1 MNYSPLRYPGG
12 KARITPLV
20 KMLME
25 SAGVHHGC
33 YIEPFVGG
41 GGVALSLL
49 LNDKVSRIVINDYD
63 ISIYSVWHAILNETN
78 KLISLIEKTPITIE
92 EWHRQKNIF
101 ANNNDKYSLE
111 LAFATFFL
119 NRTNRSGILKAG
131 PIGGYDQNGRYLIDA
146 RFNKLKL
153 INKIIKIS
161 EHKQKIYLYN
171 QDIEQFILETLPNY
185 ADNSFIYF
193 DPPYYKKGR
202 ELYKNF
208 FTPKDHD
215 RIAELL
221 FHLNIPWMITYDNE
235 DYIEN
240 LYSKN
245 YIKKYDINY
254 CLANKGK
261 DNEIIALSTNFWPRE
276 NELEKLKFNI
286 KG

>member
-20 KMLME
+20 EILMNN
-25 SAGVHHGC
+25 AGINKGY

-49 LNDKVSRIVINDYD
+49 LNNKVENIIINDYD
-63 ISIYSVWHAILNETN
+63 ISIYSVWYAILNETD
-78 KLISLIEKTPITIE
+78 KFISLIKNTPITID
-92 EWHRQKNIF
+92 EWQKQKIVYTQ
-101 ANNNDKYSLE
+101 NNKAYSLE

-131 PIGGYDQNGRYLIDA
+131 PIGGYNQNGRYLIDA
-146 RFNKLKL
+146 RFNKSKL

-161 EHKQKIYLYN
+161 QHKQKIRLYN

-185 ADNSFIYF
+185 ANNSFIYF

-208 FTPKDHD
+208 FTPKDHE

-221 FHLNIPWMITYDNE
+221 LNLNIPWMITYDNE

-240 LYSKN
+240 LYRNN

-261 DNEIIALSTNFWPRE
+261 DNEIIALSTNFWPNE